1 VRGVCVLAVYAAAV
15 PATVRGVRR
24 LAACCTAAPSAV
36 RGVRNLSCQVL
47 CRIVKLLVE
56 DVL

>member
-1 VRGVCVLAVYAAAV
+1 VLAVYAAAV